1 MSFLNCCS
9 SNELKNDFVINSENI
24 INSNKNELNNSII
37 SFDNKNTKKK
47 EFEYHQNTKNNKNDN
62 NQSKNNSSPN
72 NNSQNI
78 NNNEINEINEI
89 NPNVNLTQISFGNL
103 EFSTANN
110 SISSGKLLLKGT
122 LFFNKELII
131 TQNGLVNSLR
141 KRIDGQTFFGTSNAK
156 DYTGTSYNDFIVNLP
171 DEDNKNQEIPSHTGR
186 IFGISFSKITN
197 DYQIYM
203 MNANYYLNYD
213 ITNSFYFQNEKE
225 NLIILGKLLMTIV
238 QKDNSNRKKVLDIKI
253 ESEDNEEGEQNY
265 TFEEKDSPISIGRN
279 NCSINLNYSFISK
292 KHSVI
297 EFSKEYSKFYYKDL
311 MSTNGSILILKEED
325 SLKIKGD
332 MKFKLNDVNFHIL
345 ELP

>member
-1 MSFLNCCS
+1 MQ
-9 SNELKNDFVINSENI
+9 KI
-24 INSNKNELNNSII
+24 I
-37 SFDNKNTKKK
+37 
-47 EFEYHQNTKNNKNDN
+47 
-62 NQSKNNSSPN
+62 
-72 NNSQNI
+72 
-78 NNNEINEINEI
+78 
-89 NPNVNLTQISFGNL
+89 
-103 EFSTANN
+103 
-110 SISSGKLLLKGT
+110 
-122 LFFNKELII
+122 
-131 TQNGLVNSLR
+131 
-141 KRIDGQTFFGTSNAK
+141 
-156 DYTGTSYNDFIVNLP
+156 
-171 DEDNKNQEIPSHTGR
+171 QEHHGR

>member
-9 SNELKNDFVINSENI
+9 SNELKNDFVINNENI

-141 KRIDGQTFFGTSNAK
+141 KKIDGQTFFGTSNAK

-197 DYQIYM
+197 D
-203 MNANYYLNYD
+203 
-213 ITNSFYFQNEKE
+213 FWYF
-225 NLIILGKLLMTIV
+225 
-238 QKDNSNRKKVLDIKI
+238 
-253 ESEDNEEGEQNY
+253 
-265 TFEEKDSPISIGRN
+265 F
-279 NCSINLNYSFISK
+279 
-292 KHSVI
+292 
-297 EFSKEYSKFYYKDL
+297 
-311 MSTNGSILILKEED
+311 
-325 SLKIKGD
+325 
-332 MKFKLNDVNFHIL
+332 
-345 ELP
+345 